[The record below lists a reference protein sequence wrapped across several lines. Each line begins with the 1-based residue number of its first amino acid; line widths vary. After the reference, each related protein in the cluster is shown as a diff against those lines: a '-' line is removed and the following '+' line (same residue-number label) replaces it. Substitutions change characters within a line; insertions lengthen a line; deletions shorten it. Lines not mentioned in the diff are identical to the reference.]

1 MQHFIQTL
9 TSLCLLIILSIL
21 PSFVLAFIIYK
32 YDVIEKE
39 PLKLLRKLFLVGV
52 LSTIISLAL
61 ELWFDKLFF
70 TKSEPL
76 NYFQLF
82 MKSFFG
88 ISIIEEGTK
97 WLFTYFLTWK
107 NKNFNYEYD
116 AIVYSVFIAL
126 GFATLENLVA
136 VLSKDFSGGII
147 IALLRSVMAVPGHAF
162 FGILMGYY
170 LGKAKRYRVR
180 RWVHK
185 SKKYLWSSIAFP
197 ILAHG
202 LFDYFLFIENKLGVF
217 LAILLI
223 AYLYVT
229 SYIKVKKVSGQSKP
243 I

>member
-1 MQHFIQTL
+1 MQYFIQTL
-9 TSLCLLIILSIL
+9 MPLSILIILSIF
-21 PSFVLAFIIYK
+21 PSFILAFIIYK

-39 PLKLLRKLFLVGV
+39 PLRLLRKLFLVGV
-52 LSTIISLAL
+52 LSTIVSLIL
-61 ELWFDKLFF
+61 ELGFDKLFF
-70 TKSEPL
+70 TKGEPL

-82 MKSFFG
+82 MKSFVG
-88 ISIIEEGTK
+88 ISIVEEGTK
-97 WLFTYFLTWK
+97 WLFIYFITWK

-170 LGKAKRYRVR
+170 LGKAKRYSARG
-180 RWVHK
+180 WVHK
-185 SKKYLWSSIAFP
+185 AKKFLSLSIVFP
-197 ILAHG
+197 VLVHG
-202 LFDYFLFIENKLGVF
+202 LFDYFLFIESKLGVF
-217 LAILLI
+217 LSILLI
-223 AYLYVT
+223 IYLYIT
-229 SYIKVKKVSGQSKP
+229 SYIKVKKVSRQSKP

>member
-1 MQHFIQTL
+1 MQPFIQTL
-9 TSLCLLIILSIL
+9 TPLCLLIILSIF
-21 PSFVLAFIIYK
+21 PSFILAFIIYK

-39 PLKLLRKLFLVGV
+39 PLELLRKLFLVGV
-52 LSTIISLAL
+52 LSTIISLVL
-61 ELWFDKLFF
+61 ELGFDKLFF
-70 TKSEPL
+70 TKGEPL

-82 MKSFFG
+82 MKSFVG

-170 LGKAKRYRVR
+170 LGKAKRYSAR

-185 SKKYLWSSIAFP
+185 AKKFLWLSIAFP
-197 ILAHG
+197 VLAHG
-202 LFDYFLFIENKLGVF
+202 LFDYFLFIGNKLGVF
-217 LAILLI
+217 LSIVLI
-223 AYLYVT
+223 VYLYVT